1 MTFAQKLNRP
11 IDNSQ
16 LIVFRIFFG
25 ILMFVESIGAIFTG
39 WVKETF
45 VEPSFTFNFIGFEF
59 LQVLVGSQ
67 AYFVYVLMGILGLMI
82 AFGYRYK
89 IGIIGFTIIWGATY
103 LAQKSHYNNH
113 YYLVWIISFLMCFLP
128 AHHSNSLDVKQNRV
142 QKKLYCPQWCTW
154 LLIAQIAI
162 VYFYA
167 SIAKIYPD
175 WLQGK
180 PIEIWYSYK
189 TFETPFWSH
198 DFAVQLQQ
206 FFTNRTTI
214 LFFSYAGILFD
225 LLVIPF
231 FLWNKYSRTF
241 ALIASLI
248 FHLTNSIIFQIGIF
262 PYFALAFAVFFYKP
276 DYIRRLFLKRK
287 APFVVTPN
295 LNLSKSLSPA
305 QIGLII
311 FIGIQVLL
319 PIRHHFIPGKVLWTE
334 EGHRLS
340 WRMMLRTKSANSS
353 FKMVDNETGEEQQI
367 NPLDFVT
374 TNQYG
379 DLLAKPDMI
388 WQFAQYLENHFEQ
401 QEQYNDVSIY
411 VNAQVGVN
419 GRKKSQLTND
429 KIDIANQKW
438 KTFGHQEWLLPA
450 PF

>member
-1 MTFAQKLNRP
+1 MSFIQKLNQP

-59 LQVLVGSQ
+59 LQVIVGPQ
-67 AYFVYVLMGILGLMI
+67 AYFIYVLMGVFGLMI

-89 IGIIGFTIIWGATY
+89 VGIIGFTLLWGATY

-113 YYLVWIISFLMCFLP
+113 YYLVWLISFFMCFLP
-128 AHHSNSLDVKQNRV
+128 AHHSNSFDVKQNRV
-142 QKKLYCPQWCTW
+142 KKRLYCPQWCTW
-154 LLIAQIAI
+154 LLMLQIAI

-167 SIAKIYPD
+167 AIAKVYPD

-189 TFETPFWSH
+189 TFETPFWSQ
-198 DFAVQLQQ
+198 DFAAQLQQ
-206 FFTNRTTI
+206 FFTSKSTV
-214 LFFSYAGILFD
+214 LFFSYTGILFD

-241 ALIASLI
+241 ALVASLI

-276 DYIRRLFLKRK
+276 GFIRRLFFKRK
-287 APFVVTPN
+287 EPFQTVQN
-295 LNLSKSLSPA
+295 INLSKRFSPV
-305 QIGLII
+305 QILLII

-340 WRMMLRTKSANSS
+340 WRMMLRTKFANSS
-353 FKMVDNETGEEQQI
+353 FKMIDNETGEEQKI
-367 NPLDFVT
+367 NALDFVSY
-374 TNQYG
+374 NQYR
-379 DLLAKPDMI
+379 DLQAKPDMI
-388 WQFAQYLENHFEQ
+388 WQFAQYLEKHFEQ

-419 GRKKSQLTND
+419 GRVKSQLTND

-438 KTFGHQEWLLPA
+438 KTFGHQDWLLPA